1 MARAALMTAQIPVA
15 ATVTQVV
22 PASLCCRATN
32 AAVLAAVSPEV
43 SSNVSR

>member
-1 MARAALMTAQIPVA
+1 MARPDLAQIPVYV
-15 ATVTQVV
+15 TVTQIVS
-22 PASLCCRATN
+22 ANLRCRGGN

>member
-1 MARAALMTAQIPVA
+1 MTKQVLVVV
-15 ATVTQVV
+15 TVTQIVA
-22 PASLCCRATN
+22 ASLCSRAGN